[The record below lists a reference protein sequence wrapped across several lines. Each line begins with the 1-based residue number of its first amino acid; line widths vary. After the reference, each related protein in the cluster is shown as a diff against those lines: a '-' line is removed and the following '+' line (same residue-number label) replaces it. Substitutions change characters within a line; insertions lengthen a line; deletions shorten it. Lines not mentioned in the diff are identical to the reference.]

1 MCTHRTGFF
10 VLAVTAATRAVR
22 ALGGAGLSGV
32 ALASAAAAG
41 ALVSRRQA
49 YPRPRQDALPQRR
62 PAAAAV
68 PGDRI
73 VVAVVLGARGS
84 VGTDALAPYEVFA
97 RSPAFAVY
105 TASAGRAVSVLS
117 GGLVLA
123 PDYSL
128 EDVDAGSAPEPDVVV
143 IPAVAGPAGK
153 ELAPL
158 RDWITRRAGRGAHIL
173 GVCAGSVLL
182 AETGLLD
189 GRRATSHWSNITRL
203 QRKHPQVEW
212 VRGQRYVEDGP
223 ITTTAG
229 VTSGVFGALRLVE
242 RLAGAAEAERLGAEL
257 AYPGWRPGTAVGM
270 PVQRATPGDLSY
282 ALTMAFPWFRP
293 TVGVGLVEGAG
304 EIDVAAAF
312 DIYAGNS
319 FAARAV
325 PIAAGATI
333 TTRHGLQLIAQ
344 PAGTG
349 ATGLGRFVVPGP
361 RNAGEVDPGLAQ
373 WAASRGLG
381 LELPHAGQA
390 DGEFSFDPL
399 LRDLAAHAGKATAR
413 STAKN
418 IEYPMA
424 HLRLAGSQWPWRPTA
439 LFALTI
445 AAAVGAAFLPAAA
458 RRHRL

>member
-1 MCTHRTGFF
+1 MVKMCTHRTGFC

-41 ALVSRRQA
+41 AFVSRRQA

-143 IPAVAGPAGK
+143 IPAVVGPAGK

-212 VRGQRYVEDGP
+212 VRGQRYVEDR
-223 ITTTAG
+223 TYHHH
-229 VTSGVFGALRLVE
+229 R
-242 RLAGAAEAERLGAEL
+242 R
-257 AYPGWRPGTAVGM
+257 
-270 PVQRATPGDLSY
+270 GDLRCVR
-282 ALTMAFPWFRP
+282 RP
-293 TVGVGLVEGAG
+293 
-304 EIDVAAAF
+304 
-312 DIYAGNS
+312 
-319 FAARAV
+319 
-325 PIAAGATI
+325 AAG
-333 TTRHGLQLIAQ
+333 R
-344 PAGTG
+344 
-349 ATGLGRFVVPGP
+349 
-361 RNAGEVDPGLAQ
+361 
-373 WAASRGLG
+373 
-381 LELPHAGQA
+381 
-390 DGEFSFDPL
+390 
-399 LRDLAAHAGKATAR
+399 TAR
-413 STAKN
+413 
-418 IEYPMA
+418 
-424 HLRLAGSQWPWRPTA
+424 RGR
-439 LFALTI
+439 
-445 AAAVGAAFLPAAA
+445 
-458 RRHRL
+458 